1 MNDYKKMNYYEVLEV
16 PVNASFFEIRHAY
29 KEALSVY
36 GEDSLSTYSLFSE
49 AERETLLKK
58 IEEAFQTLMDEK
70 KRSDYN
76 NQLVKNGEVDPD
88 DLFRDYNKNSIPI
101 FLAHNAVDKN
111 SFFKKV
117 KKKVGESSIQKLS
130 KDILETELIAG
141 QDLKKLRQAIGI
153 ELEDIFEVARISI
166 SILKAIENDD
176 FQNLP
181 SLIYLRNFLKLY
193 AEILH
198 LDPEKV
204 ADSYIIN
211 ISLLQK

>member
-1 MNDYKKMNYYEVLEV
+1 MSDNKKMNYYEILEI

-49 AERETLLKK
+49 GERENLLRK
-58 IEEAFQTLMDEK
+58 IEEAFHTLVDEK
-70 KRSDYN
+70 KRSEYN
-76 NQLVKNGEVDPD
+76 HHLVENGVIDPTE
-88 DLFRDYNKNSIPI
+88 LSREEKQKSIPI
-101 FLAHNAVDKN
+101 FLAHNSIDKN
-111 SFFKKV
+111 MFFKKV
-117 KKKVGESSIQKLS
+117 KKKVEESSIRELTRE
-130 KDILETELIAG
+130 IMETALISG
-141 QDLKKLRQAIGI
+141 QDLKRLRQAIGI
-153 ELEDIFEVARISI
+153 ELDDIFEVARISI
-166 SILKAIENDD
+166 SILKAIENNE

-181 SLIYLRNFLKLY
+181 SLIYLRNFLKSY

>member
-49 AERETLLKK
+49 TERETLLKK
-58 IEEAFQTLMDEK
+58 IEEAFQTLIDEK
-70 KRSDYN
+70 RRSDYN
-76 NQLVKNGEVDPD
+76 SQLVKDGEVDPGE
-88 DLFRDYNKNSIPI
+88 LLRDHNKNSIPI
-101 FLAHNAVDKN
+101 FLAHNALDKN

-117 KKKVGESSIQKLS
+117 KKKIGESSIQNLS
-130 KDILETELIAG
+130 REILETDLISG
-141 QDLKKLRQAIGI
+141 KDLKKLRQAIGI
-153 ELEDIFEVARISI
+153 QLEDIFEVARISI
-166 SILKAIENDD
+166 SILKAIENDE

-181 SLIYLRNFLKLY
+181 SLIYLRNFLKSY

>member
-1 MNDYKKMNYYEVLEV
+1 M
-16 PVNASFFEIRHAY
+16 IRHAY
-29 KEALSVY
+29 KEALSLY

-70 KRSDYN
+70 KRSEYN
-76 NQLVKNGEVDPD
+76 NQLVQDGEADPD
-88 DLFRDYNKNSIPI
+88 DLFRDYSKNSIPI

-117 KKKVGESSIQKLS
+117 KKKVGESDIQKLS
-130 KDILETELIAG
+130 REILETELISG
-141 QDLKKLRQAIGI
+141 QDLKNLRQAIGI
-153 ELEDIFEVARISI
+153 KLEDIFEVARISI

-181 SLIYLRNFLKLY
+181 SLIYLRNFLKSY

>member
-1 MNDYKKMNYYEVLEV
+1 MSDNKKMNYYEILEV

-49 AERETLLKK
+49 GERENLLRK
-58 IEEAFQTLMDEK
+58 IEEAFHTLVDEK
-70 KRSDYN
+70 KRSEYN
-76 NQLVKNGEVDPD
+76 HHLVENGVIDPTE
-88 DLFRDYNKNSIPI
+88 LAREEKQKSIPI
-101 FLAHNAVDKN
+101 FLAHNSIDKN
-111 SFFKKV
+111 MFFKKV
-117 KKKVGESSIQKLS
+117 KKKVEESGIRELTRE
-130 KDILETELIAG
+130 IMETALISG
-141 QDLKKLRQAIGI
+141 QDLKRLRQAIGI
-153 ELEDIFEVARISI
+153 KLDDIFEVARISI
-166 SILKAIENDD
+166 SILKAIENNE
-176 FQNLP
+176 FHNLP
-181 SLIYLRNFLKLY
+181 SLIYLRNFLKSY

>member
-76 NQLVKNGEVDPD
+76 NQLVKNGEADPD

-130 KDILETELIAG
+130 REILETELIAG

>member
-1 MNDYKKMNYYEVLEV
+1 MSDFKKMNYYEVLEV

-49 AERETLLKK
+49 AERDTLLKK

-76 NQLVKNGEVDPD
+76 NQLVKDGAVDPG
-88 DLFRDYNKNSIPI
+88 DLLRDQNKNSIPI
-101 FLAHNAVDKN
+101 FLAHNALDKN

-117 KKKVGESSIQKLS
+117 KKKIGESSIQNLS
-130 KDILETELIAG
+130 REILETELISG

-153 ELEDIFEVARISI
+153 QLEDIFEVARISI
-166 SILKAIENDD
+166 SILKAIENDE

-181 SLIYLRNFLKLY
+181 SLIYLRNFLKSY

>member
-1 MNDYKKMNYYEVLEV
+1 MSDFKKMNYYEVLEV

-49 AERETLLKK
+49 DERDNLLKK

-76 NQLVKNGEVDPD
+76 NQLVKDGEVDPG
-88 DLFRDYNKNSIPI
+88 DLLRDHNKNSIPI
-101 FLAHNAVDKN
+101 FLAHNTLDKN

-117 KKKVGESSIQKLS
+117 KKKIGESSIQNLS
-130 KDILETELIAG
+130 REILETELISG

-153 ELEDIFEVARISI
+153 QLEDIFEVARISI
-166 SILKAIENDD
+166 SILKAIENDE

-181 SLIYLRNFLKLY
+181 SLIYLRNFLKSY

>member
-1 MNDYKKMNYYEVLEV
+1 MNNYKKMNYYEVLEV

-117 KKKVGESSIQKLS
+117 KKKVGESGIQKLS

>member
-1 MNDYKKMNYYEVLEV
+1 MNDTKQMNYYELLEI
-16 PVNASFFEIRHAY
+16 PVNASFYEIRHAY

-36 GEDSLSTYSLFSE
+36 GEDSLSTYALFSE
-49 AERETLLKK
+49 EERDDLLRK
-58 IEEAFQTLMDEK
+58 IEEAFQTLIDEK
-70 KRSDYN
+70 KRSEYN
-76 NQLVKNGEVDPD
+76 TRLVESGEIEPD
-88 DLFRDYNKNSIPI
+88 DLSREENRKSIPI
-101 FLAHNAVDKN
+101 FLAHNTADKN
-111 SFFKKV
+111 QFYKRV
-117 KKKVGESSIQKLS
+117 KKKVEESSIKALS
-130 KDILETELIAG
+130 REILETDLVSG
-141 QDLKKLRQAIGI
+141 QDLKRLREAIGV

-166 SILKAIENDD
+166 SILKAIENDE

-181 SLIYLRNFLKLY
+181 SLIYLRNFLKSY

>member
-1 MNDYKKMNYYEVLEV
+1 MSDFKKMNYYEVLEV

-49 AERETLLKK
+49 AERDTLLKK

-76 NQLVKNGEVDPD
+76 NQLVKDGEVDPG
-88 DLFRDYNKNSIPI
+88 DLLRDQNKNSIPI
-101 FLAHNAVDKN
+101 FLARNTLDKN

-117 KKKVGESSIQKLS
+117 KKKIGESSIQNLS
-130 KDILETELIAG
+130 REILETELISG

-153 ELEDIFEVARISI
+153 QLEDIFEVARISI

-181 SLIYLRNFLKLY
+181 SLIYLRNFLKSY

-198 LDPEKV
+198 LDPE
-204 ADSYIIN
+204 
-211 ISLLQK
+211 

>member
-1 MNDYKKMNYYEVLEV
+1 MNYYEVLEV

-49 AERETLLKK
+49 AERDTLLKK

-76 NQLVKNGEVDPD
+76 NQLVKDGEVDPG
-88 DLFRDYNKNSIPI
+88 DLLRDQNKNSIPI
-101 FLAHNAVDKN
+101 FLARNTLDKN

-117 KKKVGESSIQKLS
+117 KKKIGESSIQNLS
-130 KDILETELIAG
+130 REILETELISG

-153 ELEDIFEVARISI
+153 QLEDIFEVARISI
-166 SILKAIENDD
+166 SILKAIENDE

-181 SLIYLRNFLKLY
+181 SLIYLRNFLKSY

>member
-29 KEALSVY
+29 KEALSIY

-70 KRSDYN
+70 KRSEYN
-76 NQLVKNGEVDPD
+76 NQLVRDGEVDPD
-88 DLFRDYNKNSIPI
+88 DLFRDYSKNSIPI

-130 KDILETELIAG
+130 REILETELISG
-141 QDLKKLRQAIGI
+141 QDLKNLRQAIGI
-153 ELEDIFEVARISI
+153 KLEDIFEVARISI

-181 SLIYLRNFLKLY
+181 SLIYLRNFLKSY

>member
-1 MNDYKKMNYYEVLEV
+1 MSDFKKMNYYEVLEV

-49 AERETLLKK
+49 AERDTLLKK

-70 KRSDYN
+70 KRSEYN
-76 NQLVKNGEVDPD
+76 NQLVKDGEVDPG
-88 DLFRDYNKNSIPI
+88 DLSRDQNKNSIPI
-101 FLAHNAVDKN
+101 FLARNTLDKN

-117 KKKVGESSIQKLS
+117 KKKIGESSIQNLS
-130 KDILETELIAG
+130 REILETELISG

-153 ELEDIFEVARISI
+153 QLEDIFEVARISI

-181 SLIYLRNFLKLY
+181 SLIYLRNFLKSY

>member
-1 MNDYKKMNYYEVLEV
+1 MNDYKKMNYYEVLEI

-29 KEALSVY
+29 KEALSIY
-36 GEDSLSTYSLFSE
+36 GQDSLSTYSLFSE

-70 KRSDYN
+70 KRSEYN
-76 NQLVKNGEVDPD
+76 NQLVQNGEADPD
-88 DLFRDYNKNSIPI
+88 DLFRDYSKNSIPI

-117 KKKVGESSIQKLS
+117 KKKVGESDIQKLS
-130 KDILETELIAG
+130 REILETELIAG

-153 ELEDIFEVARISI
+153 KLEDIFEVARISI

-181 SLIYLRNFLKLY
+181 SLIYLRNFLKSY

>member
-76 NQLVKNGEVDPD
+76 NQLVKNGEADPD
-88 DLFRDYNKNSIPI
+88 DLFRDSNKNSIPI

-130 KDILETELIAG
+130 REILETELIAG

-153 ELEDIFEVARISI
+153 KLEDIFEVARISI

-181 SLIYLRNFLKLY
+181 SLIYLRNFLKSY

-204 ADSYIIN
+204 ADNYIIN

>member
-1 MNDYKKMNYYEVLEV
+1 MNYYEILEV

-49 AERETLLKK
+49 GERDNLLRK
-58 IEEAFQTLMDEK
+58 IEEAFHTLVDEK
-70 KRSDYN
+70 KRSEYN
-76 NQLVKNGEVDPD
+76 HHLVENGVIDQAE
-88 DLFRDYNKNSIPI
+88 LSREEKQKSIPI
-101 FLAHNAVDKN
+101 FLAHNSVDKN
-111 SFFKKV
+111 MFFKKV
-117 KKKVGESSIQKLS
+117 KKKVAESSIRELTRE
-130 KDILETELIAG
+130 IMETALISG
-141 QDLKKLRQAIGI
+141 QDLKRLRQAIGI

-166 SILKAIENDD
+166 SILKAIENNE

-181 SLIYLRNFLKLY
+181 SLIYLRNFLKSY

>member
-1 MNDYKKMNYYEVLEV
+1 MSDFKKMNYYEVLEV
-16 PVNASFFEIRHAY
+16 PANASFFEIRHAY

-36 GEDSLSTYSLFSE
+36 GEDSLSTYSLFSD
-49 AERETLLKK
+49 AERDNLLKK

-76 NQLVKNGEVDPD
+76 NQLVKDGEVDPG
-88 DLFRDYNKNSIPI
+88 DLLRDQNKNSIPI
-101 FLAHNAVDKN
+101 FLARNTLDKN

-117 KKKVGESSIQKLS
+117 KKKIGESSIQNLS
-130 KDILETELIAG
+130 REILETELISG
-141 QDLKKLRQAIGI
+141 RDLKKLRQAIGI
-153 ELEDIFEVARISI
+153 QLEDIFEVARISI
-166 SILKAIENDD
+166 SILKAIENDE

-181 SLIYLRNFLKLY
+181 SLIYLRNFLKSY

>member
-1 MNDYKKMNYYEVLEV
+1 MSDFKKMNYYEVLEV

-49 AERETLLKK
+49 AERDTLLKK

-76 NQLVKNGEVDPD
+76 NQLVKDGAVDPG
-88 DLFRDYNKNSIPI
+88 DLLRDQNKNSIPI
-101 FLAHNAVDKN
+101 FLAHNALDKN

-117 KKKVGESSIQKLS
+117 KKKIGESSIQNLS
-130 KDILETELIAG
+130 REILETELISG

-153 ELEDIFEVARISI
+153 QLEDIFEVARISI

-181 SLIYLRNFLKLY
+181 SLIYLRNFLKSY

>member
-1 MNDYKKMNYYEVLEV
+1 MNYYEVLEV

-36 GEDSLSTYSLFSE
+36 GEDSLSTYSLFSD
-49 AERETLLKK
+49 AERDNLLKK

-76 NQLVKNGEVDPD
+76 NQLVKDGEVDPG
-88 DLFRDYNKNSIPI
+88 DLLRDQNKNSIPI
-101 FLAHNAVDKN
+101 FLARNTLDKN

-117 KKKVGESSIQKLS
+117 KKKIGESSIQNLS
-130 KDILETELIAG
+130 REILETELISG
-141 QDLKKLRQAIGI
+141 RDLKKLRQAIGI
-153 ELEDIFEVARISI
+153 QLEDIFEVARISI
-166 SILKAIENDD
+166 SILKAIENDE

-181 SLIYLRNFLKLY
+181 SLIYLRNFLKSY

>member
-49 AERETLLKK
+49 TERETLLKR

-70 KRSDYN
+70 KRSEYN
-76 NQLVKNGEVDPD
+76 NQLVQDGEADPD
-88 DLFRDYNKNSIPI
+88 DLFRDYSKNSIPI

-130 KDILETELIAG
+130 REILETELISG
-141 QDLKKLRQAIGI
+141 QDLKNLRQAIGI
-153 ELEDIFEVARISI
+153 KLEDIFEVARISI

-181 SLIYLRNFLKLY
+181 SLIYLRNFLKSY

>member
-1 MNDYKKMNYYEVLEV
+1 MSDFKKMNYYEVLEV

-49 AERETLLKK
+49 AERDTLLKK

-76 NQLVKNGEVDPD
+76 NQLVKDGEVDPG
-88 DLFRDYNKNSIPI
+88 DLLRDQNKNSIPI
-101 FLAHNAVDKN
+101 FLARNTLDKN

-117 KKKVGESSIQKLS
+117 KKKIGESSIQNLS
-130 KDILETELIAG
+130 REILETELISG

-153 ELEDIFEVARISI
+153 QLEDIFEVARISI

-181 SLIYLRNFLKLY
+181 SLIYLRNFLKSY